1 MRKAFLFIVLVLF
14 GVALLSG
21 CRSQKSIEGYDCG
34 CSIEKPADNEKTQHP
49 A

>member
-1 MRKAFLFIVLVLF
+1 MRKTFFIIMIVLF

-34 CSIEKPADNEKTQHP
+34 CSIENPADNEKIQYP
-49 A
+49 G